1 MKPIDLTLVITPKT
15 PMFPGSPAP
24 QFIQWNAI
32 ERDGYNL
39 EIAVLSTHTGTHLD
53 APYHFCR
60 LGARLHQIP
69 VDRLMRRAT
78 LIRTDSNQ
86 ISRKDLV
93 RFEDTYGAIR
103 KDATIILHTGWS
115 RNIKKQ
121 SYFEKNP
128 GLAPDAAKHL
138 ASKKI
143 NMVGIDSPS
152 IDPGSSTDF
161 AAHRILAE
169 NNILIVEN
177 LVNLDKIPQQHF
189 ELIVLP
195 LKINGATGSP
205 VRAVA
210 T

>member
-1 MKPIDLTLVITPKT
+1 MNKCQHCLVALSTFPDDMKPIDLTLVITPKT

-93 RFEDTYGAIR
+93 RFEDMHGIEYTYDAVIQMLINRGHS
-103 KDATIILHTGWS
+103 KDS
-115 RNIKKQ
+115 
-121 SYFEKNP
+121 FE
-128 GLAPDAAKHL
+128 
-138 ASKKI
+138 
-143 NMVGIDSPS
+143 
-152 IDPGSSTDF
+152 
-161 AAHRILAE
+161 R
-169 NNILIVEN
+169 
-177 LVNLDKIPQQHF
+177 
-189 ELIVLP
+189 
-195 LKINGATGSP
+195 
-205 VRAVA
+205 
-210 T
+210 